1 MTTNSPN
8 NSHESARLKGA
19 TFILLSIFFMGVNN
33 AILKWLS
40 GGMSASQILFVRSA
54 VIVIIVLAIAWRK
67 RGSGLL
73 RINDW
78 RGHAIWGS
86 IQFFNA
92 IVFIMGVGYL
102 PLADTIAL
110 TFAGPLFLTALAI
123 PLLGERIGWHRWAA
137 VFVGFIGILIITRPS
152 SAAFQWVALFPLGA
166 ALSGAVRDIASRKVT
181 AREGSTS
188 VLLTSSLIAMAG
200 TVVTA
205 PFDWVV
211 PTASDLGLGIVT
223 GLCVLVGQFLMID
236 AFRYAEA
243 KVLAPLRYSAI
254 LWSVILG
261 YLVWGDLPDSWTIV
275 GTAVVIASGLYI
287 LHREYRARR

>member
-200 TVVTA
+200 TAVTA
-205 PFDWVV
+205 PFDWIV

-287 LHREYRARR
+287 LHREYRARG